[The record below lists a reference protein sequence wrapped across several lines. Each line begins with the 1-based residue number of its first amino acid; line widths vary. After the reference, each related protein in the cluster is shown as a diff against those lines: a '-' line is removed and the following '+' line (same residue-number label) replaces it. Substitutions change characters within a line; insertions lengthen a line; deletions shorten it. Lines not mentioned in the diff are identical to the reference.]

1 MVGLKLFWFQNWKG
15 KRWFGS
21 GWNLFNVPCGQVC
34 GQFTR
39 SALWF
44 LSLSCYFWL
53 LSIFKFLLLMKCF
66 SPAGDLAM
74 FAMSESP
81 APSIL
86 LPDQFSKQF
95 IAFSLSRPCFLPPN
109 TPQSLDF
116 FWHSIIKR
124 NIFFFVFNEKLDR
137 QSNLLPDQLV
147 NNSSLQLWPP
157 VCLLNVYY
165 QMNTFVRLAIPN
177 WYICVPR
184 TECVPAE
191 CMLSN
196 EYISYKYSFIYANKS
211 WKIEIFDNLSNHG
224 PLPKIQFGI
233 HRLLVEC

>member
-1 MVGLKLFWFQNWKG
+1 
-15 KRWFGS
+15 
-21 GWNLFNVPCGQVC
+21 
-34 GQFTR
+34 
-39 SALWF
+39 
-44 LSLSCYFWL
+44 
-53 LSIFKFLLLMKCF
+53 MKWF

-74 FAMSESP
+74 FAVSP

-95 IAFSLSRPCFLPPN
+95 IAFSLSRPCFFATQHSSVPR
-109 TPQSLDF
+109 F
-116 FWHSIIKR
+116 FWHLILKR

-211 WKIEIFDNLSNHG
+211 LKIEIFDNLSNHG

>member
-1 MVGLKLFWFQNWKG
+1 MLF
-15 KRWFGS
+15 
-21 GWNLFNVPCGQVC
+21 PI
-34 GQFTR
+34 
-39 SALWF
+39 
-44 LSLSCYFWL
+44 YFPF
-53 LSIFKFLLLMKCF
+53 SIFFFLMKWF
-66 SPAGDLAM
+66 SPAGDLTM
-74 FAMSESP
+74 FAVSESP

-95 IAFSLSRPCFLPPN
+95 TAFSLSRPCFLPPN

-116 FWHSIIKR
+116 FVIWSL
-124 NIFFFVFNEKLDR
+124 NGTYFSLFFNEKLDR

-196 EYISYKYSFIYANKS
+196 EYISIHS
-211 WKIEIFDNLSNHG
+211 L
-224 PLPKIQFGI
+224 GI
-233 HRLLVEC
+233 I